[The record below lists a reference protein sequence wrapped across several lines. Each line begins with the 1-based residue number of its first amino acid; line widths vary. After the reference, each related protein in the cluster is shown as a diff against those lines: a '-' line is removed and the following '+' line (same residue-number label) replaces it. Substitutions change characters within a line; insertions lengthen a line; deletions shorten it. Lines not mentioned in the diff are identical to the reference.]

1 MKSNEII
8 ALNKNKIA
16 NYSKKIEELNDM
28 ILYEKNKFLENKSL
42 YENNIEILKKEQNS
56 LNNKLQ
62 NNLEDLN
69 KCEEEIYNSQ
79 KSSLIY
85 LKKDIDKYLNIKN
98 CIKDKLL
105 INRNQINIIRT
116 KENLEYNNLN
126 MLEEDIEGTKNDIIQ
141 FNEIINN
148 NENEIL
154 NIKNTYSNETKF
166 LFDDFLL
173 NEEKTQII
181 LNINDLNN
189 IIKQNEKNIE
199 YINTNYP
206 VLSEKIS
213 IDKIKLNDLNNLKNI
228 LNEDNDNINILLDN
242 IKEFIYNNIFNIEL
256 YHNLLI
262 NYFTNK
268 NHKNNCGKIDKY
280 FLNQILNDFEKIRLL
295 YLEQLEIKHNEYL
308 KKKQKYEEIKLKFN
322 ITKKSN
328 EIIKKIEEDY
338 LFLLN
343 YVKILKKLIDYLTK
357 YEIEYNNLLLKD
369 NNEFVVY
376 INFDDDLKNKI
387 KTLLIFAIVIG
398 DDEHNL
404 IDLYSEFFNY
414 YNLLEDKYNKLNQY
428 KNEINE
434 INKNI
439 EKNEE
444 TLKSFETNKIKYN
457 KNIEESL
464 LKLKEIKNKLNVLSN
479 EENNNKLKIREKLNE
494 LNLNQ
499 CQNYLRLNE
508 NLFKY
513 LINKGKKIINNEL
526 SINKSDFI
534 ESVLIDHAYKKTK
547 INELIENRLK
557 YKNLIKIYLNDLNNI
572 QPIYNQK
579 NIDYEISINQL
590 FQKLTENKILYDCSK
605 EIDLVCKNSLNN
617 FENNLNDYKKTL
629 QSEQNIPFY
638 KSQIIFINNNLEEI
652 NNKLN
657 EINKN
662 YSEYLNKQE
671 NNIKDLEK
679 KKDENKNQLKKILND
694 KEDLN
699 NLLYNPKE
707 LLEKNFNDKNNNKN
721 IDSTNSKNIVNILDN
736 LEEDETKE
744 KIINNETSE
753 KKFKSV
759 NNKKPKYGI
768 DLDINYENKILNNVN
783 KLYEIGIIL
792 YKKSNFNCRS
802 FDIKNIKTFPPEKCG
817 YFQRIFSMK
826 NNLLQIKDIKSN
838 IIESKINVNDLRK
851 IMLNPKLKKKLELLK
866 EKNDNLL
873 FDEKFIQFN
882 LILKEGNLDLISP
895 NYKSYEKFLLLIQKY
910 IK

>member
-8 ALNKNKIA
+8 SLNKNKIA
-16 NYSKKIEELNDM
+16 NYSKKIEELNDL
-28 ILYEKNKFLENKSL
+28 ILCEKNKFLENKSI

-69 KCEEEIYNSQ
+69 KCEEEIYNAQ
-79 KSSLIY
+79 KSNLIY

-105 INRNQINIIRT
+105 INKEQLNKIRT

-126 MLEEDIEGTKNDIIQ
+126 MLEEDIEGTKKDIIN

-166 LFDDFLL
+166 LFDDFLI
-173 NEEKTQII
+173 NEEKTQMN

-199 YINTNYP
+199 YININYP
-206 VLSEKIS
+206 ILNEKIS
-213 IDKIKLNDLNNLKNI
+213 VDKNKLNDLNNLKNI
-228 LNEDNDNINILLDN
+228 LNDDNENINLSLEN
-242 IKEFIYNNIFNIEL
+242 IKDFIYNNLFNIEL
-256 YHNLLI
+256 YHFLLI

-268 NHKNNCGKIDKY
+268 KHKNNCGKIDKY
-280 FLNQILNDFEKIRLL
+280 LLNQILNDFEKIRKF
-295 YLEQLEIKHNEYL
+295 YLEQLEKTHNEFL
-308 KKKQKYEEIKLKFN
+308 KKNQKYEEIKLKFN
-322 ITKKSN
+322 ITKKSS
-328 EIIKKIEEDY
+328 ETIKKTKEEHSI
-338 LFLLN
+338 LLN
-343 YVKILKKLIDYLTK
+343 NVKILKKLIDYLTK
-357 YEIEYNNLLLKD
+357 YETEYNYLLTKD
-369 NNEFVVY
+369 NNEYIAY

-387 KTLLIFAIVIG
+387 KTLLIFTVVVG
-398 DDEHNL
+398 NEHNL
-404 IDLYSEFFNY
+404 IDLYSEFFKY
-414 YNLLEDKYNKLNQY
+414 YNLLEEKYENLNKY

-434 INKNI
+434 LNKNI

-444 TLKSFETNKIKYN
+444 LLKSFETNKIKYN
-457 KNIEESL
+457 KIIEESSF
-464 LKLKEIKNKLNVLSN
+464 KLKELKIKLNILIN
-479 EENNNKLKIREKLNE
+479 EENNNKVNLKEKLNE
-494 LNLNQ
+494 LNLNE
-499 CQNYLRLNE
+499 CQSYLRLNE
-508 NLFKY
+508 NLFKN
-513 LINKGKKIINNEL
+513 LIDKGKKIINNEL

-534 ESVLIDHAYKKTK
+534 ESVLIDHNYKKLK
-547 INELIENRLK
+547 INELIEKRLK
-557 YKNLIKIYLNDLNNI
+557 YKNLIKIYLNDLNYI
-572 QPIYNQK
+572 EPIFNQK
-579 NIDYEISINQL
+579 NFDYEISINQL

-617 FENNLNDYKKTL
+617 FENNLNNYKKNL
-629 QSEQNIPFY
+629 QTEQNIPFY
-638 KSQIIFINNNLEEI
+638 KSQIIFINNNLEEV

-662 YSEYLNKQE
+662 YSEYKNKQE
-671 NNIKDLEK
+671 NNIKELEK
-679 KKDENKNQLKKILND
+679 KKNENKNKLEKILND
-694 KEDLN
+694 KEDIN

-707 LLEKNFNDKNNNKN
+707 IIEKNFNDKN
-721 IDSTNSKNIVNILDN
+721 IDSKNIVNILDN
-736 LEEDETKE
+736 LDEDETKE
-744 KIINNETSE
+744 KILNTESSDKI
-753 KKFKSV
+753 FKS
-759 NNKKPKYGI
+759 NKKTKYGI

-783 KLYEIGIIL
+783 KLYEVGIIL
-792 YKKSNFNCRS
+792 YKKSNFNSRS

-817 YFQRIFSMK
+817 YFQRIFSIK

-838 IIESKINVNDLRK
+838 IIESKIKVNDLIK

-873 FDEKFIQFN
+873 YNEKYIQFN

-895 NYKSYEKFLLLIQKY
+895 NYKSYENFLLLIKKY
-910 IK
+910 IKR